1 MEMIKEDKF
10 VALTYDLF
18 VPDDEETG
26 EELME
31 SADKEQPL
39 KFVFGKGMMLPSF
52 EEKLKG
58 LKVGDKFDFIL
69 PAAEA
74 YGEYVDDHVLDLPK
88 NIFEVNG
95 KFDSDLVSEGNVVP
109 MMDADGNKH
118 NALVMEVKADSVSLD
133 FNHPLAG
140 EDLHFMGEVVEV
152 REATAAD
159 LSSCGGGCG
168 SGCGDCGCG
177 CDSSE
182 EMVGEKSGGCG
193 CGCGCG

>member
-31 SADKEQPL
+31 SAGKEQPL
-39 KFVFGKGMMLPSF
+39 NFVFGKGMMLPSF

-58 LKVGDKFDFIL
+58 LKVGDKFDFVL

-95 KFDSDLVSEGNVVP
+95 KFDSDLVSEGNVIP

-118 NALVMEVKADSVSLD
+118 NALVMEVRAESVSLD

-159 LSSCGGGCG
+159 LSSCGDGCG

-182 EMVGEKSGGCG
+182 EMAGENSGGCG

>member
-18 VPDDEETG
+18 VPDDEEKG

-31 SADKEQPL
+31 SAGKEQPL
-39 KFVFGKGMMLPSF
+39 KFVFGKGMMLTSF

-58 LKVGDKFDFIL
+58 LKVGDKFDFVL

-74 YGEYVDDHVLDLPK
+74 YGEYVDDHVMDLPK

-95 KFDSDLVSEGNVVP
+95 KFDSELVSEGNVVP

-118 NALVMEVKADSVSLD
+118 NAMVMEVKAESVSLD

-152 REATAAD
+152 REATDAD
-159 LSSCGGGCG
+159 LGSCGG
-168 SGCGDCGCG
+168 GCGDCGCG

-182 EMVGEKSGGCG
+182 ESAGASSDGCG